1 MNLHRSATALCVLLA
16 VGAARGQ
23 IAKGATKFLGNITT
37 WGDPR
42 AGYTQYWNQITP
54 ENESKWA
61 SVEGIRGQFNWG
73 GVDKVRDTAKKYG
86 IPWKFHTLVWGAQYP
101 GEPDVSGLSADAAW
115 QKKLT
120 SGWLMQL
127 SKADQLAEITKWFD
141 AAAAR
146 YPDVPMIDVVN
157 EAMPGHNPAPFKEAL
172 GGDGASGVDW
182 IVTAFKMARQRW
194 PKATLIYNDF
204 NILEWNYD
212 DAVIFLSKIV
222 KAGAPIDA
230 IGSQSHA
237 LTIVDSTTL
246 RKRIDAMTAATGLPM
261 YITEFDIDADDNAQK
276 DYYSKLFPVLWNHPK
291 VAGVTIWGYVN
302 GKTWLTNSGLMS
314 DAGVERPAL
323 VWLKDYVATHK
334 NPPVPK
340 VGPATT
346 TDTVSSAGGACDVY
360 ARGGTPCVA
369 AYSTTRALYSA
380 YAGNLYQVRRPDG
393 KTQDIKPLTAGG
405 IADASVQD
413 AFCTVAGSCRISILY
428 DQSGKGN
435 HLTKAPAGSP
445 VYGLYNDSEAVA
457 DALPIRMNGKKVY
470 GVHITPGGWTT
481 PGQVGYRNTAT
492 NGIVKGD
499 NPESMYMVTDGTYV
513 NGACCFDFGNAE
525 MSSTVYGDM
534 ETIYFGTNDW
544 WGKGTGTGPWI
555 MGDLENGVYSMGGVG
570 NYSAYGDKEADKV
583 NSQSISFPYPFVTA
597 YLKGN
602 SATATN
608 GGPYT
613 LKGGNAQTGKLTTVW
628 DGAFPVGYSPR
639 NRQGGIVLGVGGDN
653 SSGAQG
659 NFYEGV
665 MTAGFASNAVD
676 DAVQA
681 NIVAAGYG
689 KTTAPASG
697 ATFYQYAN
705 YAGLNTKL
713 SVGTY
718 TTAQLSAAG
727 IPDNAIGSIAVDAG
741 LTVQLFDAD
750 NFQAPLGTFA
760 AGVADLATV
769 GAASKVSSVKISA
782 TPVSVGSEG
791 KDAASSVRW
800 SAGALRLAGAHSGR
814 VQITDPQGRGW
825 ILAMDRGV
833 VKTGPLARGVYAC
846 RIEGDAASVTR
857 SFVVLP

>member
-1 MNLHRSATALCVLLA
+1 MDIRRSAAALCLLLA
-16 VGAARGQ
+16 VGSARAQ

-37 WGDPR
+37 WGDSRPDF
-42 AGYTQYWNQITP
+42 TKYWNQITP

-61 SVEGIRGQFNWG
+61 SVEGTRGQFNWG

-157 EAMPGHNPAPFKEAL
+157 EAMAGHNPAPFKDAL
-172 GGDGASGVDW
+172 GGDGTSGVDW
-182 IVTAFKMARQRW
+182 VVTAFKMARARW

-204 NILEWNYD
+204 NILEWNYA
-212 DAVIFLSKIV
+212 DAVTFISKIV

-237 LTIVDSTTL
+237 LTSVDSATL
-246 RKRIDAMTAATGLPM
+246 RQRIDGMTAATGLPM
-261 YITEFDIDADDNAQK
+261 YITELDIDAADDAVQK
-276 DYYSKLFPVLWNHPK
+276 DYYSKLFPVMWNHPK
-291 VAGVTIWGYVN
+291 VAGITMWGYVA
-302 GKTWLTNSGLMS
+302 GKTWETNSGLMT

-323 VWLKDYVATHK
+323 TWIKDYVASHK
-334 NPPVPK
+334 SPPVPK
-340 VGPATT
+340 VGPATV
-346 TDTVSSAGGACDVY
+346 DTAVSSAGGACDVY

-369 AYSTTRALYSA
+369 AYATTRALYSA
-380 YAGNLYQVRRPDG
+380 YSGNLYQVRRPDG
-393 KTQDIKPLTAGG
+393 KTLDIKPVAAGG
-405 IADASVQD
+405 TADAASQD
-413 AFCTVAGSCRISILY
+413 AFCTVAGACRISILY

-435 HLTKAPAGSP
+435 HLTKAPGGNKD
-445 VYGLYNDSEAVA
+445 YGPYGDSEAVA
-457 DALPIRMNGKKVY
+457 DALPIQMNGKKVY
-470 GVHITPGGWTT
+470 GVHITPGSWTA

-492 NGIVKGD
+492 NGIAKGD

-534 ETIYFGTNDW
+534 ETIYFGTNSW
-544 WGKGTGTGPWI
+544 WGKGAGAGPWV

-570 NYSAYGDKEADKV
+570 AYSAYGDKTANKV
-583 NSQSISFPYPFVTA
+583 NSQSVSFAYPFVTA
-597 YLKGN
+597 ILKGN
-602 SATATN
+602 SATATD

-613 LKGGNAQTGKLTTVW
+613 LKGGDAQSGKLTTVW

-639 NRQGGIVLGVGGDN
+639 NRQGGIVLGIGGDN

-665 MTAGFASNAVD
+665 MTTGFASNAVD

-689 KTTAPASG
+689 NKTAPAAG
-697 ATFYQYAN
+697 ATFFQYSD
-705 YAGLNTKL
+705 YAGLNAKL
-713 SVGTY
+713 PVGSY
-718 TTAQLSAAG
+718 TAAQLLASG
-727 IPDNAIGSIAVDAG
+727 IPDNSIASMQVDAG
-741 LTVQLFDAD
+741 LTVTLYDGD
-750 NFQAPLGTFA
+750 NFVTSLGSYT
-760 AGVADLATV
+760 AGVADFATIN
-769 GAASKVSSVKISA
+769 AASKVTSIKIA
-782 TPVSVGSEG
+782 TSGPVSIQAERVSGSG
-791 KDAASSVRW
+791 VRW
-800 SAGALRLAGAHSGR
+800 SEGVLHLAGMRSGR
-814 VQITDPQGRGW
+814 VQITDPQGRSRLLDVADGQ
-825 ILAMDRGV
+825 AR
-833 VKTGPLARGVYAC
+833 TGLLPRGVYAC
-846 RIEGDAASVTR
+846 RILDGAAEAR